1 MASSKKTGPSKRK
14 STSSK
19 PAASKIEDAVIV
31 EDDKVSAP
39 TEDTSEDASTAKVTP
54 ADDAVTSPETDGAD
68 TPVEDLTPS
77 EEIVEEAS
85 EEPVEEKS
93 TTTTAEMV
101 HPVPAMAPEP
111 EKGSG
116 FLPLV
121 LGGIIAGGIGFFA
134 AQSDYFTKPVPDP
147 TIELRSDLAAQQ
159 DRIAALETAPVETP
173 AVDLSPIE
181 VQLARIEE
189 RITALEERPAAAIP
203 EGVDAQ
209 AYAAE
214 LQALQSS
221 VETQRSEIEAL
232 INNAKTVE
240 QATAE
245 AAVTARAQSAI
256 AKIVS
261 AIDAGRPFAD
271 EVSELQSLDM
281 GEIDPALVSPAT
293 EGVPTLSALQ
303 ADFPDQA
310 RSALAVARAS
320 GVEEGG
326 QQGLGS
332 FLKRSLG
339 ARSVA
344 PREGNDPDAVLSR
357 AEAAIKSGDLQTTL
371 AELDALPEQAQAAI
385 ADWRSAADA
394 RVAAR
399 MAADALSQRLTAD

>member
-19 PAASKIEDAVIV
+19 PAASKIEDVVIV
-31 EDDKVSAP
+31 EENKASAP
-39 TEDTSEDASTAKVTP
+39 IKDTSEDASTAEVTP
-54 ADDAVTSPETDGAD
+54 ADDAVTSAEAD
-68 TPVEDLTPS
+68 VVDSPVVDTTPS
-77 EEIVEEAS
+77 EEIIEETS
-85 EEPVEEKS
+85 EEPVEEKP

-111 EKGSG
+111 EKGSS

-134 AQSDYFTKPVPDP
+134 AQSDYFTKPVSDP
-147 TIELRSDLAAQQ
+147 TVELRSDLAAQQ
-159 DRIAALETAPVETP
+159 DRISALETAPVDTP

-181 VQLARIEE
+181 AQLGKIEE
-189 RITALEERPAAAIP
+189 RITALEERPAVAIP

-232 INNAKTVE
+232 INNARTVE

-256 AKIVS
+256 AEIVS

-271 EVSELQSLDM
+271 EVSELWSLDM
-281 GEIDPALVSPAT
+281 GEIDPALVSSAA

-310 RSALAVARAS
+310 RSALSAARAS
-320 GVEEGG
+320 GAEEGG
-326 QQGLGS
+326 QQGLGG
-332 FLKRSLG
+332 FLIRSLG

-357 AEAAIKSGDLQTTL
+357 AEAAIKSGDLPATL
-371 AELDALPEQAQAAI
+371 TELDALPEQAQAAI